1 MNAKGILLV
10 ALAAAAIAA
19 AYQSQSPK
27 PKHLKLGK
35 RQCLWIPTTPA
46 DTARNAKKSLKCTL
60 SSSMSMVLDSAGVG
74 SGGGKLTVTQDS
86 AEFTVDPGP
95 PAVIAFDQQPTDTL
109 AGQTITPAVT
119 VFVGDGVGGG
129 RGNPIP
135 GVSVTLSIAS
145 GPGTRSAAGSGPG
158 VNRTPKAASTAS
170 HATVLEDLFMV
181 SSGAPAISPCWHG
194 SSVRAPRDMHVP
206 DRACPVE

>member
-1 MNAKGILLV
+1 MNRRTTPMNAKGILLV

-27 PKHLKLGK
+27 PKHMKLGK

-86 AEFTVDPGP
+86 AGVGSGGMHCSWVSIPGADTTTKRVLVCTVALQLTVDS
-95 PAVIAFDQQPTDTL
+95 A
-109 AGQTITPAVT
+109 
-119 VFVGDGVGGG
+119 GVGSGG
-129 RGNPIP
+129 G
-135 GVSVTLSIAS
+135 
-145 GPGTRSAAGSGPG
+145 
-158 VNRTPKAASTAS
+158 
-170 HATVLEDLFMV
+170 H
-181 SSGAPAISPCWHG
+181 H
-194 SSVRAPRDMHVP
+194 
-206 DRACPVE
+206 